1 MHRALN
7 NLIRFDQKLLVL
19 ILFCHVISPVGAE
32 TSLPIEAFATPPDIA
47 DVRLSPDGTRLVF
60 LQRLSEDGVYGTLI
74 RVLDLKA
81 NQVKNLGL
89 ANVDQFVINWIRW
102 ANNDQLLVSALYP
115 ATRGGVP
122 TTETRLLALDVH
134 SAEFRDVIPTAYLKK
149 QARVPQFQ
157 DGVVDLLSSDA
168 DNILLSGSFSLTDQS
183 RVLKINIRNGRTKT
197 VQRDKDFVYDWMTD
211 RQERLRVAFWRD
223 GTRYRILH
231 KAVDSRVWDTLW
243 QFESFADDQV
253 WPMGFGK
260 NPDMLYVN
268 AYHEGRRAIFKL
280 NVNDPETSKE
290 LVFSD
295 PNYDV
300 SGRLVYS
307 KITGNVIGARL
318 SVGDGVTFWDEDYK
332 NLQSSLDQSLPD
344 TINTVHDFSDDEQLF
359 VLLATSDTNAG
370 TYYLFD
376 RDKSRPELFTRR
388 YMALDPQLMAEKAAI
403 KYQARDGL
411 EIEGFLTLPKG
422 ETGSPRPAIIFPH
435 GGPISFNGG
444 GFDYWTQYFASR
456 GYVVLQMNFRGSSG
470 YGYDFM
476 ASGLQSWGLEMQNDV
491 EDGTRWLI
499 KEGIAD
505 PDRICVVGASY
516 GGYAALMEAA
526 RNPDLYRCAVSFAGV
541 TDVAYL
547 VKSSRRYTNYEI
559 VQEQI
564 GSDLKEL
571 RQRSPLSLAD
581 QIGIPVLLGHGT
593 DDRSVRIQH
602 GRKMYRELEESG
614 KDVTYLEF
622 EGGDHYLSNEV
633 HRLEFFKAMDL
644 FLHSNMK

>member
-1 MHRALN
+1 MYRAL
-7 NLIRFDQKLLVL
+7 IL
-19 ILFCHVISPVGAE
+19 ILFCLAIPPVGAE
-32 TSLPIEAFATPPDIA
+32 PSLPVEAFATPPDIA
-47 DVRLSPDGTRLVF
+47 DVRLSPDGNSLAF

-74 RVLDLKA
+74 RVLDLEA
-81 NQVKNLGL
+81 NEVKDLGY
-89 ANVDQFVINWIRW
+89 ANIDNFVINWIRW
-102 ANNDQLLVSALYP
+102 ANNDQLLMSAVYP

-122 TTETRLLALDVH
+122 TNETRLLALDIH
-134 SAEFRDVIPTAYLKK
+134 TGEFRSVIPTPYFKK
-149 QARVPQFQ
+149 QPRVPQFQ

-168 DNILLSGSFSLTDQS
+168 DNILLSGGFTYADQS
-183 RVLKINIRNGRTKT
+183 RVLKINIRNGRIKT
-197 VQRDKDFVYDWMTD
+197 VHRDKDFVYDWMTD
-211 RQERLRVAFWRD
+211 RQERLRLAFWRD
-223 GTRYRILH
+223 TTEYRIMH
-231 KAVDSRVWDTLW
+231 KAVDSRKWETLW
-243 QFESFADDQV
+243 EFESFADDQV
-253 WPMGFGK
+253 WPIGFGK
-260 NPDMLYVN
+260 NPDTLYVN
-268 AYHEGRRAIFKL
+268 AYHEGRRAIFKV
-280 NVNDPETSKE
+280 NVSDPELGKE

-300 SGRLVYS
+300 SGSLVYS
-307 KITGNVIGARL
+307 KITGDVIGARL
-318 SVGDGVTFWDEDYK
+318 SVGGGVTFWDEDYK
-332 NLQSSLDQSLPD
+332 SLQSSLDQSLPD
-344 TINTVHDFSDDEQLF
+344 TVNTVYDLSDNERLF

-370 TYYLFD
+370 TFYLVD
-376 RDKSRPELFTRR
+376 RDENRVKLFSRK
-388 YMALDPQLMAEKAAI
+388 YMALDPALMAEKAAI
-403 KYQARDGL
+403 RYRARDGL
-411 EIEGFLTLPKG
+411 EIEGFLTVPKG
-422 ETGSPRPAIIFPH
+422 EVDSPLPAIVFPH

-499 KEGIAD
+499 EEGVAD
-505 PDRICVVGASY
+505 PERICVVGASY

-526 RNPDLYRCAVSFAGV
+526 RNPDLYRCAISFAGV

-571 RQRSPLSLAD
+571 RQRSPLSVAD
-581 QIGIPVLLGHGT
+581 QIDIPVLLGHGT

-602 GRKMYRELEESG
+602 GRRMYEELEESG

-622 EGGDHYLSNEV
+622 EDGDHYLSNEV
-633 HRLEFFKAMDL
+633 HRLQFFKAMDS
-644 FLHSNMK
+644 FLDSNLK